1 MSNGARITPDSTG
14 TEVISAMAQGIN
26 LAEYRTFE
34 SLPRSAWEYI
44 DDMTIRIAK
53 SELVGTADL
62 KATPGVSIPFNGL
75 GASVFTMYATS
86 GMTDAT
92 MAMTPDNRGVSD
104 TIDFKPISVPLP
116 VTVKDFP
123 VNTKQVAMALRD
135 GIPLQGILSEEA
147 LYRLMYKIED
157 HLFNG
162 SYTAGGYTSY
172 GYTTH
177 PNRIE
182 HTIPITWTTQEPDLI
197 FKDVN
202 EMCQDSRDINHF
214 GPWVLYIPSQYA
226 VALEKDY
233 TVGSNDYPVNGS
245 VRTRLMQIPELRDI
259 KISKNLAN
267 DNVVLVEM
275 NPTTVKLI
283 EGIEPTVVDWTSPAA
298 PTWTHNFKAMAMQV
312 PLFMS
317 DYDDQLAIVHGH
329 L

>member
-1 MSNGARITPDSTG
+1 MSGNTNKTSAYIGD
-14 TEVISAMAQGIN
+14 EVISVMAQGVNI
-26 LAEYRTFE
+26 AEYRTFE
-34 SLPRSAWEYI
+34 SLPRTAWEYI
-44 DDMTIRIAK
+44 DDVIIRIAK
-53 SELVGTADL
+53 SELVGIADL

-75 GASVFTMYATS
+75 GASVYTMYAAS
-86 GMTDAT
+86 GMSDAT
-92 MAMTPDNRGVSD
+92 MAMTPDARGESD

-147 LYRLMYKIED
+147 LYRMMYKLEE

-162 SYTAGGYTSY
+162 SYTAGGATSY
-172 GYTTH
+172 GYTTF
-177 PNRIE
+177 PGRIE
-182 HTIPITWTTQEPDLI
+182 YTIPVTWTTQRPDLI
-197 FKDVN
+197 FQDVSL
-202 EMCQDSRDINHF
+202 MCQESRDINHF

-226 VALEKDY
+226 VAIDQDY
-233 TVGSNDYPVNGS
+233 TTGSSVYPVNGTL
-245 VRTRLMQIPELRDI
+245 RERIMMLPEMRDI

-283 EGIEPTVVDWTSPAA
+283 EGIEPTVVDWTMPAA

-312 PLFMS
+312 PMFMA
-317 DYDDQLAIVHGH
+317 DYDDNVAIVHGH